1 MSLATLVRRWLLLLP
16 LLAAAASAAR
26 ADPGIGFQHLNMPD
40 GTEIGIWYPTNSQ
53 GAAPRPLELYSQLVV
68 DNAPVAGRDRPL
80 VVMSHGTGGSYAGH
94 FDTAVA
100 LARAGFV
107 VAALTHPGDNW
118 QDQSRVLHVEGR
130 PAALS
135 ALISYML
142 GPWPGHAAIDPR
154 RVGAFGFSA
163 GGFTVLAAA
172 GGRPDLS
179 RVGPHCQAHPA
190 FFDCGLVAAHGGR
203 LPADADVHWQADA
216 RIKAVVAA
224 APALGFAFD
233 RAGLAGVRVPV
244 QLWAGGDD
252 HVLPAPFYA
261 DAVRSA
267 LPRAPEFHVEPGA
280 GHFDFLAPCTPALAR
295 IAPEICTSAAGFDR
309 TAFHTRFNA
318 EIVRFFRAHLA
329 RR

>member
-1 MSLATLVRRWLLLLP
+1 MSLATSFRRLLLLLP
-16 LLAAAASAAR
+16 LLAAASAAQ
-26 ADPGIGFQHLNMPD
+26 AEPAIGFQHLNMPD
-40 GTEIGIWYPTNSQ
+40 GIEIGIWYPTDSEA
-53 GAAPRPLELYSQLVV
+53 AAPRPLELYSQLVV
-68 DNAPVAGRDRPL
+68 DNAPLAGRDHAL
-80 VVMSHGTGGSYAGH
+80 VVISHGTGGSYAGH

-118 QDQSRVLHVEGR
+118 QDQSRVLQVDGR

-135 ALISYML
+135 ALITYML
-142 GPWPGHAAIDPR
+142 GAWTGHEAIDPQ

-163 GGFTVLAAA
+163 GGFTVLVAA

-179 RVGPHCQAHPA
+179 LVGPHCQAHPN
-190 FFDCGLVAAHGGR
+190 FFDCGLVAAHGGSV
-203 LPADADVHWQADA
+203 PASSAVHLQADT

-252 HVLPAPFYA
+252 HILPAPFYA
-261 DAVRSA
+261 DAVRIA
-267 LPRAPEFHVEPGA
+267 LPRAPDFHVEPGA
-280 GHFDFLAPCTPALAR
+280 GHFDFLAPCTPALAQA
-295 IAPEICTSAAGFDR
+295 APEICTSAPGFDR
-309 TAFHTRFNA
+309 IAFHARFNA
-318 EIVRFFRAHLA
+318 EIVRFFRANLA